1 MAKTVKIECP
11 ASELQELMVDAKDTD
26 SDTNMTCEEEG
37 LLETTPGDGEAVGDP
52 KHDGQDRP
60 AYTKHTPNPPNW
72 KDLFMAVCSTF
83 PCLAG
88 KLSRAVRVSLPC
100 VGIDGCTRALQG
112 MSVSFQ
118 PLNVYDLEEGY
129 LDSLQKHY
137 AEVGATCTKINLGAE
152 AGAAQ
157 KKHK

>member
-1 MAKTVKIECP
+1 
-11 ASELQELMVDAKDTD
+11 
-26 SDTNMTCEEEG
+26 
-37 LLETTPGDGEAVGDP
+37 
-52 KHDGQDRP
+52 
-60 AYTKHTPNPPNW
+60 
-72 KDLFMAVCSTF
+72 MAVCSTF

-137 AEVGATCTKINLGAE
+137 AEVGATRTKINLGAE
-152 AGAAQ
+152 AGAAS